1 MIQDVDETLRA
12 LVKREALNGS
22 QVEIAFDAPTRDWA
36 ARRNAPTINLFLYDI
51 REDMSR
57 RDAAMA
63 PILAKE
69 GYVAGFS
76 PAPRRYKLSYLLT
89 AWTQRPEDE
98 HRLLASCLEAL
109 IRHDV
114 LAPAEMEGALAEQSL
129 PALVTVALPLGPD
142 RSIADIW
149 SALGGEMKPSLDVVV
164 TAPFVV
170 DREIAAGAPVR
181 EAPRLTVARPDTG
194 EAEQV
199 AQVARR
205 RAATGAGAGALRLD
219 EPPVQ
224 EETVVAGAREQPG
237 RVFRVRGLPRP

>member
-51 REDMSR
+51 REDMTR

-63 PILAKE
+63 PLYAGE
-69 GYVAGFS
+69 GYVTGHS
-76 PAPRRYKLSYLLT
+76 PAPRRFKLSYLLT

-98 HRLLASCLEAL
+98 HRLLAACLAAL

-114 LAPAEMEGALAEQSL
+114 LAPAEMEGALAEQTI

-149 SALGGEMKPSLDVVV
+149 SAMGGEMKPSLDIVL

-170 DREIAAGAPVR
+170 SREVAAGAPVR
-181 EAPRLTVARPDTG
+181 EVPRITVARPGDG
-194 EAEQV
+194 EAERV
-199 AQVARR
+199 TRPRSRGGRISRR
-205 RAATGAGAGALRLD
+205 GPLRPD
-219 EPPVQ
+219 EPVVQ
-224 EETVVAGAREQPG
+224 DETVVGGTAERPG
-237 RVFRVRGLPRP
+237 RTFRVRGHPRP